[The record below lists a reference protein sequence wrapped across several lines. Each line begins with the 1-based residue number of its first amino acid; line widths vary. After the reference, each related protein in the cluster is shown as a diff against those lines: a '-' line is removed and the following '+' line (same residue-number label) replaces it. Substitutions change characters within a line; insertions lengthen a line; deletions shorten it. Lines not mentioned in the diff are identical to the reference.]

1 MIGFVGVA
9 RLEVRKRVD
18 TVSAVVGFGVLALL
32 VLVCCALSVSL
43 VTRAVSFTVG
53 EVVVTTGLPVA
64 LAASVVGVV
73 VGVGD
78 ASCGGERDGLL
89 SGHSRL
95 VMYLARLAACGVLIA
110 VAVLFAVLLGVV
122 GAGVAVVLGGRL
134 ASMDAIHPVAQLA
147 ALSFSSAAFG
157 FGIGATSRS
166 LPLGLVG
173 VLAVTLVLD
182 VVLAFFGAW
191 TAYIRF
197 GTVQSGLTGDADAL
211 PAISSG
217 LLWVVL
223 PVVAGW
229 MRAER
234 VAT

>member
-9 RLEVRKRVD
+9 TLEVRKRVD
-18 TVSAVVGFGVLALL
+18 TVGALVGFGVLALL
-32 VLVCCALSVSL
+32 VVVCCALSVSL
-43 VTRAVSFTVG
+43 VTRAASFTVG
-53 EVVVTTGLPVA
+53 EVLVTTGLPVA

-89 SGHSRL
+89 AGRSRSA
-95 VMYLARLAACGVLIA
+95 MYLARLAACGVLIA
-110 VAVLFAVLLGVV
+110 AVVLFAVLVGVV
-122 GAGVAVVLGGRL
+122 GAGVAVLLGGRA
-134 ASMDAIHPVAQLA
+134 ASLEAVHPVVQLA
-147 ALSFSSAAFG
+147 ALTFSSAVSG

-166 LPLGLVG
+166 LPLGLVS

-182 VVLAFFGAW
+182 VVLAALGAW

-197 GTVQSGLTGDADAL
+197 GTVQSGLTGEADVL
-211 PAISSG
+211 PAVTSG
-217 LLWVVL
+217 LIWIVL
-223 PVVAGW
+223 PVLAGW
-229 MRAER
+229 VRAER